1 MASLIAN
8 EFSEATND
16 LHLSALMAVGFVLF
30 VVTLIVNAIARWL
43 VWRRGGRRARDDRR
57 AAAHDSATRAAC
69 ARARAPARHERR
81 HGRAHLR
88 SPRPSRSSRSSS
100 SSRYL
105 LKQGAGALS
114 LDFFTNMPKPVGEAG
129 GGMANAIVGTLI
141 LIGIASVGRTAGRH
155 RRGTVSRRAAAG
167 RKLANVVR
175 FLADVLNGLPSIVM
189 GIFAWQFLVRPFGHF
204 SALAGGAA
212 IGAMMIP
219 LVTRTT
225 EEMVRTV
232 PQSLREAA
240 LALGYPRWRTSLQIV
255 LRTALGGIVTGVLV
269 AVARVAGET
278 APLLFTAFGNQ
289 FWSTNLTQ
297 PIAALPLQ
305 IFVYAISPY
314 DDWHAQAWAGAL
326 VLIGLVLV
334 ISVVARFVARSRHG
348 AGK

>member
-1 MASLIAN
+1 VST
-8 EFSEATND
+8 E
-16 LHLSALMAVGFVLF
+16 AVGAADRHGAFARPRASGLARRRGVSI
-30 VVTLIVNAIARWL
+30 VMVTLTCL
-43 VWRRGGRRARDDRR
+43 
-57 AAAHDSATRAAC
+57 AAAVAVV
-69 ARARAPARHERR
+69 P
-81 HGRAHLR
+81 LVVILV
-88 SPRPSRSSRSSS
+88 
-100 SSRYL
+100 YL
-105 LKQGAGALS
+105 LRQGAGSLS
-114 LDFFTNMPKPVGEAG
+114 LAFFTSMPKPVGEAG

-141 LIGIASVGRTAGRH
+141 LIGIASIVGLPVGIGAGLYLAE
-155 RRGTVSRRAAAG
+155 RRGTR
-167 RKLANVVR
+167 LADLVR

-189 GIFAWQFLVRPFGHF
+189 GIFAWQFLVRPVGHF

-278 APLLFTAFGNQ
+278 APLLFTALGNQ
-289 FWSTNLTQ
+289 FWSTKITQ

-305 IFVYAISPY
+305 IFTYAISPY
-314 DDWHAQAWAGAL
+314 DDQHAQAWAGAL
-326 VLIGLVLV
+326 VLIALVLV
-334 ISVVARFVARSRHG
+334 ISLIARVVTRARHG
-348 AGK
+348 GGHD

>member
-1 MASLIAN
+1 MPVAASQRVRVRGL
-8 EFSEATND
+8 
-16 LHLSALMAVGFVLF
+16 
-30 VVTLIVNAIARWL
+30 AR
-43 VWRRGGRRARDDRR
+43 RRGTSVVMVALTC
-57 AAAHDSATRAAC
+57 AAAALAIVPLVAI
-69 ARARAPARHERR
+69 
-81 HGRAHLR
+81 LV
-88 SPRPSRSSRSSS
+88 
-100 SSRYL
+100 YL

-114 LDFFTNMPKPVGEAG
+114 IDFFTSMPRPVGEAG

-141 LIGIASVGRTAGRH
+141 LIGIASAVGLPIGIGAGLYLAE
-155 RRGTVSRRAAAG
+155 RGGT
-167 RKLANVVR
+167 KLANVVR

-189 GIFAWQFLVRPFGHF
+189 GIFAWEFLVRPFGHF

-289 FWSTNLTQ
+289 FWSTQVSQ

-305 IFVYAISPY
+305 VFVYAISPY
-314 DDWHAQAWAGAL
+314 DEWHAQAWAGAL
-326 VLIGLVLV
+326 VLIALVLV
-334 ISVVARFVARSRHG
+334 ISVLARFAVRSRHG
-348 AGK
+348 RAND